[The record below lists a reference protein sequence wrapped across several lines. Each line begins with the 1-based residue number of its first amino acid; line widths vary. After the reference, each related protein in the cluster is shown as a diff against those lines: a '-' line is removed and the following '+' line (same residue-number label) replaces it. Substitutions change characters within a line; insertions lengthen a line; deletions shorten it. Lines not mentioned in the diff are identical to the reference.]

1 MNATKNITSNSSA
14 NKTVEKNVTI
24 ATNVTKAVNITKND
38 TQVALKVQQ
47 KSKAVM
53 KSKLHA
59 AVQNMKNSLQ
69 PTNEVKDTTQK
80 KPDQKKMFTNRE
92 NVGRS
97 MEDMIKNLEG
107 SIVDDKPA
115 LQGNKQSHSVFNITL
130 SHSGLDHLKQ
140 VDDTKAVQ
148 KNASVL
154 LVKNVSANATQNK
167 TMQKN
172 TTSNATKPVAKV
184 SAVNKTVNASKNSS

>member
-14 NKTVEKNVTI
+14 NKTVEKNVTV
-24 ATNVTKAVNITKND
+24 ASNLTKAVNISKND
-38 TQVALKVQQ
+38 TQVGLKVQQ

-59 AVQNMKNSLQ
+59 AVQNMKSALQ

-80 KPDQKKMFTNRE
+80 KPDQKQIFTNRE

-140 VDDTKAVQ
+140 VDDTKAIQ
-148 KNASVL
+148 KNASASVL

-167 TMQKN
+167 TMKKN

-184 SAVNKTVNASKNSS
+184 SAVNKNSS

>member
-1 MNATKNITSNSSA
+1 
-14 NKTVEKNVTI
+14 
-24 ATNVTKAVNITKND
+24 
-38 TQVALKVQQ
+38 
-47 KSKAVM
+47 
-53 KSKLHA
+53 
-59 AVQNMKNSLQ
+59 
-69 PTNEVKDTTQK
+69 
-80 KPDQKKMFTNRE
+80 MFTNRE

-130 SHSGLDHLKQ
+130 SHSGMDHLKQ